1 MKING
6 KTFAGVGLGVLAG
19 YFIFKNNNK
28 KLLFI
33 GATGLAGGILAN
45 LLLNREDKKTLT
57 ISYENFVDDSQ
68 DDDFDEFQGDGFD
81 RFKNEVSVE
90 HVPTMKP
97 ISTPS
102 STKEMFD
109 IDLGF
114 TNN

>member
-1 MKING
+1 MKVNG
-6 KTFAGVGLGVLAG
+6 KTFAGIGLGVLAG

-28 KLLFI
+28 KLLFM
-33 GATGLAGGILAN
+33 GGTGLAGGILAN
-45 LLLNREDKKTLT
+45 LLLNRKDTNTVT
-57 ISYENFVDDSQ
+57 ITYENFVDDSKK
-68 DDDFDEFQGDGFD
+68 DDFDEFEGDGFD

-90 HVPTMKP
+90 HIPTMKP

-114 TNN
+114 TR

>member
-6 KTFAGVGLGVLAG
+6 KTFAGIGLGALAG

-45 LLLNREDKKTLT
+45 LLLNRKDTNSVT
-57 ISYENFVDDSQ
+57 ITYENFVDDSQ
-68 DDDFDEFQGDGFD
+68 NDDFDEFEGD
-81 RFKNEVSVE
+81 VSVE
-90 HVPTMKP
+90 QVPTMKP
-97 ISTPS
+97 ISTPT

-114 TNN
+114 TR

>member
-45 LLLNREDKKTLT
+45 LLLNRENKQTLT
-57 ISYENFVDDSQ
+57 ISYDSFEGNS
-68 DDDFDEFQGDGFD
+68 DNDYSDEAQEMG
-81 RFKNEVSVE
+81 SVE
-90 HVPTMKP
+90 QVPTMKP
-97 ISTPS
+97 ITEPT
-102 STKEMFD
+102 STKEIFD

>member
-6 KTFAGVGLGVLAG
+6 KTFAGIGVGLLAG

-45 LLLNREDKKTLT
+45 LLLNRPNKNSVT
-57 ISYENFVDDSQ
+57 ITYENFVDDSQ
-68 DDDFDEFQGDGFD
+68 ENDFDEFEGD
-81 RFKNEVSVE
+81 VAVE
-90 HVPTMKP
+90 QVPTMKP
-97 ISTPS
+97 ISTPT
-102 STKEMFD
+102 STKDIFD

-114 TNN
+114 NR

>member
-57 ISYENFVDDSQ
+57 ISYENFVDDSENEN
-68 DDDFDEFQGDGFD
+68 FDEFEGD
-81 RFKNEVSVE
+81 VSVE
-90 HVPTMKP
+90 QVPTIIP
-97 ISTPS
+97 ITEPTS
-102 STKEMFD
+102 SKEIFD

-114 TNN
+114 PN